1 MIYSL
6 FLYQRE
12 SGLLLY
18 NKVFQDVSDGKMEMF
33 GAFFSAIKSYISE
46 ILLEGSKE
54 LRMIEL
60 GDYIIFTSL
69 VPETNSDLVIIA
81 NKEDY
86 KLLKR
91 LFPKIIKIILNHKE
105 LFIEWRADVNEFLI
119 LDQPLTDLIHSK
131 KQLLGES
138 GSGSIKDF
146 SIKKILK
153 SISSQKRE
161 VSEQSKLNLIKE
173 RDYLISRL
181 KRINNYFQKLTIIE
195 KLIEIS
201 ENVKDNDGSIKYR
214 NEAKILRKKI
224 EDTKIKLNF
233 FLNKVKTLLTEAV
246 NQLGNKSLKEGDYN
260 EAYLNLYSFTQKLT
274 NLSSPLIKKKYQEL
288 ARKLSNKDNISDNEL
303 SQTIALILNMDDKIE
318 EYFE

>member
-1 MIYSL
+1 VIYSL

-54 LRMIEL
+54 LRTIEL
-60 GDYIIFTSL
+60 GDYIIFTLL

-119 LDQPLTDLIHSK
+119 LDQPLTDLIYSK
-131 KQLLGES
+131 KQLIGES

-161 VSEQSKLNLIKE
+161 ASEQLKLNLIKE
-173 RDYLISRL
+173 RAYLISRL
-181 KRINNYFQKLTIIE
+181 KRVNNYFQKLTIIE

>member
-54 LRMIEL
+54 LRTIEL
-60 GDYIIFTSL
+60 GDYIIFTLL

-153 SISSQKRE
+153 SISTQKRE
-161 VSEQSKLNLIKE
+161 ASEQSKLNLIKE
-173 RDYLISRL
+173 RAYLISRL
-181 KRINNYFQKLTIIE
+181 KRVNNYFQKLTIIE

-201 ENVKDNDGSIKYR
+201 ENVKDNDRSIKYR

>member
-12 SGLLLY
+12 SGLILY

-54 LRMIEL
+54 LRTIEL

-69 VPETNSDLVIIA
+69 IPDTNSDLVIIA
-81 NKEDY
+81 DKDDF
-86 KLLKR
+86 KLLK
-91 LFPKIIKIILNHKE
+91 KIFTKLIKIILNHKE

-119 LDQPLTDLIHSK
+119 LDKPLTDLIHSK
-131 KQLLGES
+131 KQLVGES
-138 GSGSIKDF
+138 DSVSLKDF

-153 SISSQKRE
+153 SISQQRE
-161 VSEQSKLNLIKE
+161 LTEESKINLIKE

-181 KRINNYFQKLTIIE
+181 NRVNNYFQKLTIIE

-201 ENVKDNDGSIKYR
+201 EDIKDKESIIKYK

-233 FLNKVKTLLTEAV
+233 FLKKVKTLLTEAV
-246 NQLGNKSLKEGDYN
+246 KKIGKKSLKEGDYN

-274 NLSSPLIKKKYQEL
+274 NLSSPKVKKKYQGL
-288 ARKLSNKDNISDNEL
+288 ARKLSNKDEISDNEL

-318 EYFE
+318 EYFK

>member
-1 MIYSL
+1 VIYSL

-46 ILLEGSKE
+46 ILLESSKE
-54 LRMIEL
+54 LRTIEL

-69 VPETNSDLVIIA
+69 VPDTNSDLVIIA

-91 LFPKIIKIILNHKE
+91 LFSNIIKIILNHKE
-105 LFIEWRADVNEFLI
+105 LFIEWRANVNEFLI

-138 GSGSIKDF
+138 DSGSIKDF

-181 KRINNYFQKLTIIE
+181 KRVNNYFQKLTIIE

-201 ENVKDNDGSIKYR
+201 ENVKDNEGSIKYR

-224 EDTKIKLNF
+224 EDTIIKLNF

>member
-18 NKVFQDVSDGKMEMF
+18 NKVFQDVSDGKLEMF

-181 KRINNYFQKLTIIE
+181 KRVNNYFQKLTIIE

>member
-18 NKVFQDVSDGKMEMF
+18 NKVFQDVSDGKLEMF

-288 ARKLSNKDNISDNEL
+288 ARKLSNKDKISDNEL

>member
-18 NKVFQDVSDGKMEMF
+18 NKVFQDVSDGKLEMF

>member
-18 NKVFQDVSDGKMEMF
+18 NKVFQDVSDGKLEMF

-181 KRINNYFQKLTIIE
+181 KRVNNYFQKLTIIE

-288 ARKLSNKDNISDNEL
+288 ARKLSNKDKISDNEL

>member
-54 LRMIEL
+54 LRTIEL
-60 GDYIIFTSL
+60 GDYIIFTLL

-181 KRINNYFQKLTIIE
+181 KRVNNYFQKLTIIE

>member
-18 NKVFQDVSDGKMEMF
+18 NKVFQDVSDGKLEMF

-161 VSEQSKLNLIKE
+161 VSEQLKLNLIKE

-181 KRINNYFQKLTIIE
+181 KRVNNYFQKLTIIE

>member
-1 MIYSL
+1 VIYSL

-54 LRMIEL
+54 LRTIEL
-60 GDYIIFTSL
+60 GDYIIFTLL

-161 VSEQSKLNLIKE
+161 ASEQSKLNLIKE
-173 RDYLISRL
+173 RAYLISRL
-181 KRINNYFQKLTIIE
+181 KRVNNYFQKLTIIE

-201 ENVKDNDGSIKYR
+201 ENVKDNDRSIKYR

>member
-54 LRMIEL
+54 LRTIEL
-60 GDYIIFTSL
+60 GDYIIFTLL

-119 LDQPLTDLIHSK
+119 LDQPLTDLIYSK
-131 KQLLGES
+131 KQLIGES

-161 VSEQSKLNLIKE
+161 ASEQLKLNLIKE
-173 RDYLISRL
+173 RAYLISRL
-181 KRINNYFQKLTIIE
+181 KRVNNYFQKLTIIE

>member
-54 LRMIEL
+54 LRTIEL

-69 VPETNSDLVIIA
+69 VPNTNSDLVIIA
-81 NKEDY
+81 DKDDY

-91 LFPKIIKIILNHKE
+91 IFPKIFKIILNHKE
-105 LFIEWRADVNEFLI
+105 LFIEWRANVNEFLI

-181 KRINNYFQKLTIIE
+181 KRVNNYFQKLTIIE

-201 ENVKDNDGSIKYR
+201 ENIKDNEGSIKYR

>member
-6 FLYQRE
+6 ILYQRE
-12 SGLLLY
+12 SGLVLY
-18 NKVFQDVSDGKMEMF
+18 NKTFQDVSDGKMEMF

-54 LRMIEL
+54 LRTIEL
-60 GDYIIFTSL
+60 GDYIIFTLL

-161 VSEQSKLNLIKE
+161 ASEQSKLNLIKE
-173 RDYLISRL
+173 RAYLISRL
-181 KRINNYFQKLTIIE
+181 KRVNNYFQKLTIIE

-233 FLNKVKTLLTEAV
+233 FLNKVKSLLTEAV

>member
-54 LRMIEL
+54 LRTIEL
-60 GDYIIFTSL
+60 GDYIIFTLL

-161 VSEQSKLNLIKE
+161 ASEQSKLNLIKE
-173 RDYLISRL
+173 RAYLISRL
-181 KRINNYFQKLTIIE
+181 KRVNNYFQKLTIIE

>member
-1 MIYSL
+1 VIYSL

-18 NKVFQDVSDGKMEMF
+18 NKVFQDVSDGKLEMF

-161 VSEQSKLNLIKE
+161 VSEQLKLNLIKE

-181 KRINNYFQKLTIIE
+181 KRVNNYFQKLTIIE

>member
-1 MIYSL
+1 
-6 FLYQRE
+6 
-12 SGLLLY
+12 
-18 NKVFQDVSDGKMEMF
+18 MEMF

-54 LRMIEL
+54 LKTIEL

-69 VPETNSDLVIIA
+69 IPDTNSDLVIIA
-81 NKEDY
+81 DKEDF

-91 LFPKIIKIILNHKE
+91 MFPKFIKIILNHKE
-105 LFIEWRADVNEFLI
+105 LFIEWRANVNEFLI

-131 KQLLGES
+131 KQLTGES

-146 SIKKILK
+146 SIKKIIK
-153 SISSQKRE
+153 SISIQKRE
-161 VSEQSKLNLIKE
+161 ITEQSKINLIKE

-181 KRINNYFQKLTIIE
+181 NRVNNYFQKLKIIE

-201 ENVKDNDGSIKYR
+201 EDIKDNEGYVKYK
-214 NEAKILRKKI
+214 NEAKILRKTI

-233 FLNKVKTLLTEAV
+233 FLKKVKTLLTEAV
-246 NQLGNKSLKEGDYN
+246 NKLGKTSLKEGDYN

-274 NLSSPLIKKKYQEL
+274 NLSSPLIKKQYQGL
-288 ARKLSNKDNISDNEL
+288 ARKLSNKDNISDYEL
-303 SQTIALILNMDDKIE
+303 SQTIALILNMDDRIE

>member
-6 FLYQRE
+6 ILYQRE
-12 SGLLLY
+12 SGLVLY
-18 NKVFQDVSDGKMEMF
+18 NKTFQDVSDGKMEMF

-54 LRMIEL
+54 LRTIEL
-60 GDYIIFTSL
+60 GDYIIFTLL

-161 VSEQSKLNLIKE
+161 ASEQSKLNLIKE
-173 RDYLISRL
+173 RAYLISRL
-181 KRINNYFQKLTIIE
+181 KRVNNYFQKLTIIE

>member
-54 LRMIEL
+54 LRTIEL
-60 GDYIIFTSL
+60 GDYIIFTLL

-161 VSEQSKLNLIKE
+161 ASEQSKLNLIKE
-173 RDYLISRL
+173 RAYLISRL
-181 KRINNYFQKLTIIE
+181 KRVNNYFQKLTIIE

-201 ENVKDNDGSIKYR
+201 ENVKDNDRSIKYR

>member
-1 MIYSL
+1 VIYSL

-18 NKVFQDVSDGKMEMF
+18 NKVFQDVSDGKLEMF

>member
-54 LRMIEL
+54 LRTIEL

-69 VPETNSDLVIIA
+69 VPNTNSDLVIIA
-81 NKEDY
+81 DKDDY

-91 LFPKIIKIILNHKE
+91 IFPKIFKIILNHKE
-105 LFIEWRADVNEFLI
+105 LFIEWRANVNEFLI

-181 KRINNYFQKLTIIE
+181 KRVNNYFQKLTIIE

>member
-1 MIYSL
+1 VIYSL

-54 LRMIEL
+54 LRTIEL
-60 GDYIIFTSL
+60 GDYIIFTLL

-161 VSEQSKLNLIKE
+161 ASEQSKLNLIKE
-173 RDYLISRL
+173 RAYLISRL
-181 KRINNYFQKLTIIE
+181 KRVNNYFQKLTIIE

>member
-54 LRMIEL
+54 LRTIEL

-69 VPETNSDLVIIA
+69 VPDTNSDLVIIA

-91 LFPKIIKIILNHKE
+91 LFLKIIKIILNHKE
-105 LFIEWRADVNEFLI
+105 LFIEWRANVNEFLI

-138 GSGSIKDF
+138 DSGSIKDF

-161 VSEQSKLNLIKE
+161 VSEQLKLNLIKE

-181 KRINNYFQKLTIIE
+181 KRVNNYFQKLTIIE

-201 ENVKDNDGSIKYR
+201 ENVKDNEGSIKYR

-224 EDTKIKLNF
+224 EDTIIKLNF

-246 NQLGNKSLKEGDYN
+246 NQLGKKSLKEGDYN

>member
-1 MIYSL
+1 VIYSL

-54 LRMIEL
+54 LRTIEL

-69 VPETNSDLVIIA
+69 IPDTNSDLVIIA
-81 NKEDY
+81 DKEDF
-86 KLLKR
+86 KLLIR
-91 LFPKIIKIILNHKE
+91 IFPKLIKIILNHKE

-161 VSEQSKLNLIKE
+161 LTEQTKINLIKE
-173 RDYLISRL
+173 KDYLTSRL
-181 KRINNYFQKLTIIE
+181 KRVNNYFQKLTIIE

-201 ENVKDNDGSIKYR
+201 EDIKDNDGYIKYK
-214 NEAKILRKKI
+214 NEAKILRETI
-224 EDTKIKLNF
+224 EDTKIKLKF
-233 FLNKVKTLLTEAV
+233 FLKKVKTLLTEAV
-246 NQLGNKSLKEGDYN
+246 NKLGKTSLKEGDYN

-288 ARKLSNKDNISDNEL
+288 ARKLSNKDHISDNEL
-303 SQTIALILNMDDKIE
+303 SQTIALILNMDDRIE
-318 EYFE
+318 VYFD

>member
-1 MIYSL
+1 VIYSL

-54 LRMIEL
+54 LRTIEL
-60 GDYIIFTSL
+60 GDYIIFTLL

-153 SISSQKRE
+153 SISTQKRE
-161 VSEQSKLNLIKE
+161 ASEQSKLNLIKE
-173 RDYLISRL
+173 RAYLISRL
-181 KRINNYFQKLTIIE
+181 KRVNNYFQKLTIIE

>member
-18 NKVFQDVSDGKMEMF
+18 NKVFQDVSNGKMEMF

-54 LRMIEL
+54 LRTIEL

-69 VPETNSDLVIIA
+69 VPDTNSDLVIIA
-81 NKEDY
+81 DKEDY

-91 LFPKIIKIILNHKE
+91 LFLKIIKIILNHKE

-119 LDQPLTDLIHSK
+119 LDQPLTDLIYSK

-146 SIKKILK
+146 NIKKILK

-181 KRINNYFQKLTIIE
+181 KRVNNYFQKLTIIE

-201 ENVKDNDGSIKYR
+201 ENVKDYDGSIKYK
-214 NEAKILRKKI
+214 NEAKILRDTI
-224 EDTKIKLNF
+224 EDAKIKLNF
-233 FLNKVKTLLTEAV
+233 FLKKVKTLLTEAV
-246 NQLGNKSLKEGDYN
+246 NQLGKKSLKEGDYN

-274 NLSSPLIKKKYQEL
+274 NLSSPLIKKKYQGL
-288 ARKLSNKDNISDNEL
+288 ARKLSNKDDISDNEL

-318 EYFE
+318 EYFD

>member
-54 LRMIEL
+54 LRTIEL

-91 LFPKIIKIILNHKE
+91 IFPKFTKIILNHKE
-105 LFIEWRADVNEFLI
+105 LFIEWRANVNEFLI

-181 KRINNYFQKLTIIE
+181 KRVNNYFQKLTIIE

-201 ENVKDNDGSIKYR
+201 ENIKDNEGSIKYR